1 MIRDPDC
8 TQCTAFVHFR
18 RRGDVDRA
26 VMEMQH
32 CILVPENAQWQRCKI
47 TLSIIDISELT
58 GAVTP
63 SSASLQF
70 VPCRGIPCTRTRQ
83 RRTRRE
89 MRIRAPANLDSV
101 PTVLTFVHED
111 GSELEKQPALAVA
124 LAQAH
129 KGSALDPNNTTVFV
143 GSLMSM
149 ASENLLQSLFS
160 SFGPILTIN
169 IPKGQDCGFVQ
180 FARKGDAAAAIA
192 TMQNYPLFGGFL
204 RLSWGRSI
212 NEKTAARAA
221 ARAGLR
227 WVEDAK

>member
-1 MIRDPDC
+1 
-8 TQCTAFVHFR
+8 
-18 RRGDVDRA
+18 
-26 VMEMQH
+26 
-32 CILVPENAQWQRCKI
+32 
-47 TLSIIDISELT
+47 
-58 GAVTP
+58 
-63 SSASLQF
+63 
-70 VPCRGIPCTRTRQ
+70 
-83 RRTRRE
+83 
-89 MRIRAPANLDSV
+89 
-101 PTVLTFVHED
+101 
-111 GSELEKQPALAVA
+111 
-124 LAQAH
+124 
-129 KGSALDPNNTTVFV
+129 
-143 GSLMSM
+143 M

-192 TMQNYPLFGGFL
+192 TMQNYPLFGGSL